1 MDIIPEEYNK
11 LLTILNKQKENRK
24 KYLQTESGKQKMKEA
39 KQRYYQKN
47 KSELN
52 AKRAENHRKKK
63 QKEKELKQEL
73 N

>member
-39 KQRYYQKN
+39 KKKNQK
-47 KSELN
+47 
-52 AKRAENHRKKK
+52 
-63 QKEKELKQEL
+63 
-73 N
+73 